1 MPATIRGNVDRKS
14 NEMAAEWLATKMQL
28 KQRIPMRPMSLVKAQ
43 NKPVVLSIA
52 LYRLLVKDERLRP
65 FLFFDIFLVKQENQ
79 TWQVY

>member
-1 MPATIRGNVDRKS
+1 
-14 NEMAAEWLATKMQL
+14 MAAEWLATKMQL
-28 KQRIPMRPMSLVKAQ
+28 KQRIPMRSMSLVKAQ
-43 NKPVVLSIA
+43 PQSKPVVLSIA

>member
-1 MPATIRGNVDRKS
+1 
-14 NEMAAEWLATKMQL
+14 MAAECLATKMQL

-65 FLFFDIFLVKQENQ
+65 FSFFDIFWGQ
-79 TWQVY
+79 TTKPNMASLPDIVQTILRLL